1 MLKWS
6 PLLGKLHIWSFQLS
20 QALKPPTAYRQKNSR
35 EANHK
40 QQTGDVGFGVFSH
53 KVTLL
58 ACGSGPA
65 QIVFLYSTIK
75 LNIYFVSY
83 TLSTRFSLF
92 IYRITSTLTI
102 LYIIIKLY
110 WTFIYSARSRHLW
123 FLDRLLCSIFD
134 NVSISPCVL
143 MVFLVVF
150 EVT

>member
-6 PLLGKLHIWSFQLS
+6 PLLRKLHIWSFQLS
-20 QALKPPTAYRQKNSR
+20 QALKPSTAYRQKNSR
-35 EANHK
+35 EADHK
-40 QQTGDVGFGVFSH
+40 LYIGDVGFGVFSY

-92 IYRITSTLTI
+92 IYRITSTI
-102 LYIIIKLY
+102 LIASSLQLLKFVSGEYRIVFII
-110 WTFIYSARSRHLW
+110 FINKAFNHTK
-123 FLDRLLCSIFD
+123 FFK
-134 NVSISPCVL
+134 
-143 MVFLVVF
+143 
-150 EVT
+150 